1 MSRVISYNINPNL
14 NVQAGVHKTYFIIR
28 GRNLRKELEEEQK
41 KKEEEAEG
49 EGDEGDEDEGDEDEG
64 EGEEEEEEEAKED
77 ELLMQDY
84 DKNGFYYKEETKTF
98 MYYYPQEFVAPAE
111 TGSDKYIVFQYCHAI
126 LDGGLSAE
134 IEIHSDFIPR
144 DTYCDSLI
152 YYCNLQP
159 PDDNRKYCVNTNKQ
173 MGFSIWFT
181 DSTGLNKIVPYNFV
195 VFFKLYY

>member
-28 GRNLRKELEEEQK
+28 GRNLGK
-41 KKEEEAEG
+41 
-49 EGDEGDEDEGDEDEG
+49 DEDGKTIPIPTE
-64 EGEEEEEEEAKED
+64 
-77 ELLMQDY
+77 QDY
-84 DKNGFYYKEETKTF
+84 DKNGFYYIEETKNF
-98 MYYYPQEFVAPAE
+98 MYYYPQEFVAPSE

-181 DSTGLNKIVPYNFV
+181 DSTGLNKIVPDNFV
-195 VFFKLYY
+195 AFFKLYY